1 MIRRIAILRME
12 GLLLTRGGSLSLM
25 MVLLKIEEEWDDNRI
40 ATLGMLT
47 LEAQRS
53 FQEALD
59 NKGGIGGGWSA
70 RKTMTTTRS

>member
-1 MIRRIAILRME
+1 ME
-12 GLLLTRGGSLSLM
+12 GLLLTRGGSLSL
-25 MVLLKIEEEWDDNRI
+25 VIVSSGIEEDWDDDRI
-40 ATLGMLT
+40 ATLGSLA
-47 LEAQRS
+47 LEVQRS